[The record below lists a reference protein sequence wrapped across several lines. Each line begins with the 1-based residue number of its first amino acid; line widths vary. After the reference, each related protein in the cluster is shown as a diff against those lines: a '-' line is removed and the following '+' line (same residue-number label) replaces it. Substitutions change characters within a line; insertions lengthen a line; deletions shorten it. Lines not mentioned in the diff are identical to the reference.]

1 VSTNEQIEA
10 TILRLER
17 DGREATLR
25 NDVEAWDALLADTWV
40 NTNAD
45 GTTTTKSQLLR
56 LLRERP
62 FAFVAIEDD
71 DVEVRLH
78 AGAAVVTGRSSRS
91 MRGVGDALI
100 ERRVRFTRVYVLEDG
115 RWQVAAAQATP
126 IVLGR

>member
-1 VSTNEQIEA
+1 MNGDEDVEA
-10 TILRLER
+10 TIRDLER

-25 NDVEAWDALLADTWV
+25 NDGALWQRLLAESWM

-45 GTTTTKSQLLR
+45 GTVTTKTQLLA

-62 FAFVAIEDD
+62 FAFVSIEDD

-78 AGAAVVTGRSSRS
+78 PGAAVVTGRSSRTL
-91 MRGVGDALI
+91 RGAGETVI
-100 ERRVRFTRVYVLEDG
+100 VRRVRFTRVYVLEDG

-126 IVLGR
+126 IP